1 MMDASKFIKNG
12 NRARLF
18 STYKSSQIEQRLL
31 STTLSSLVTA
41 QPLAEKIFSK
51 LGLRIGT
58 RAEIFAYTEV
68 HLLKGDKL
76 SKRPDGFIIVNT
88 GRKTWTALVE
98 AKANDAQIDKKQ
110 IENYISLARVNNI
123 DAVITISNELT
134 LTPSTNPSGI
144 KLPKNSTV
152 DLFHLSW
159 ASLMTECE
167 MLLGDGKKEF
177 NNDDEIYLVSELLRY
192 YSDKSSGVTGFT
204 QMNKEWPD
212 LVDLIIS
219 GKRLNQ
225 KDPIVESTLLAWHQK
240 LRDLSLKLSRSLSQ
254 VVTLS
259 LSQKQKIDLSLRV
272 KNDIER
278 LINKSALKAFINIP
292 NASSNL
298 ELEIQLDKRTIT
310 TSMEVNVPLNK
321 KSNTAKLNWV
331 LRQLSDSKINQLL
344 FELNLKNKK
353 SDEILLLSP
362 KDEAPTEINN
372 LGEVT
377 RVRVGM
383 NIDNSKDFKSR
394 KKIVELIENSSLL
407 FYREVGQKLKSYIPE
422 PPKIKKDT
430 EEKSSGEQE
439 KQTVEAPPSWT
450 ATWLDNNEDSNQST
464 EKK

>member
-58 RAEIFAYTEV
+58 RAEIFTYTEV

-98 AKANDAQIDKKQ
+98 AKANDAQIDNKQ
-110 IENYISLARVNNI
+110 IENYISLARANNI
-123 DAVITISNELT
+123 DAVITISNQLT

-152 DLFHLSW
+152 GLFHLSW
-159 ASLMTECE
+159 SSLMTECE

-240 LRDLSLKLSRSLSQ
+240 LRDLSLKLSRSLNQ

-278 LINKSALKAFINIP
+278 LI
-292 NASSNL
+292 
-298 ELEIQLDKRTIT
+298 
-310 TSMEVNVPLNK
+310 K
-321 KSNTAKLNWV
+321 K
-331 LRQLSDSKINQLL
+331 
-344 FELNLKNKK
+344 
-353 SDEILLLSP
+353 
-362 KDEAPTEINN
+362 
-372 LGEVT
+372 
-377 RVRVGM
+377 
-383 NIDNSKDFKSR
+383 
-394 KKIVELIENSSLL
+394 
-407 FYREVGQKLKSYIPE
+407 
-422 PPKIKKDT
+422 
-430 EEKSSGEQE
+430 
-439 KQTVEAPPSWT
+439 
-450 ATWLDNNEDSNQST
+450 
-464 EKK
+464 